1 MAEGG
6 NNHPR
11 ESAHLTST
19 SILPIFQTGP
29 PCGQPRASSTTHT
42 RSRPQ
47 MGRHRR
53 KKLGVGV
60 RAHLQRQLECKR
72 STLYLFSLRCP
83 GDRDQ
88 VQRVTTS
95 PPQSQPVNKRTLS
108 NFISTPTPHSQTTSH
123 SPGLDN
129 VTNLLPIDPHVFPSP
144 QHLGGQLWSQ
154 SIVSVLASGLLCHL
168 LQAPHL
174 LDIVHMSTLQGWIT
188 KELLTLKNK

>member
-6 NNHPR
+6 NNRPR
-11 ESAHLTST
+11 ESAHLT

-29 PCGQPRASSTTHT
+29 HCGQPRASSTIHT

-60 RAHLQRQLECKR
+60 RAHLQRRLECKR

-88 VQRVTTS
+88 VQRVTTTT
-95 PPQSQPVNKRTLS
+95 PAPRQSQPVNKRTLS
-108 NFISTPTPHSQTTSH
+108 NFIATPTPHSQTTSH
-123 SPGLDN
+123 SPGLGN
-129 VTNLLPIDPHVFPSP
+129 VTRLLPLDPHVFPSP

-168 LQAPHL
+168 LQAPPRTR
-174 LDIVHMSTLQGWIT
+174 S
-188 KELLTLKNK
+188 